1 VSNPANGTQAALS
14 LPTAAVGSRASAA
27 RPATSCRSPLSPGRG
42 GLGPGARRQILAL
55 LENEDQGKIFCLV
68 EAPPA
73 AAVHSEAHGLI
84 ADDIYQV
91 EEGA

>member
-1 VSNPANGTQAALS
+1 MTPAIGVTEWS
-14 LPTAAVGSRASAA
+14 LWRRPPEQRDGRLRRDPPLGGVTAHRARLGASRPSASAWSKPPTADA
-27 RPATSCRSPLSPGRG
+27 
-42 GLGPGARRQILAL
+42 
-55 LENEDQGKIFCLV
+55 
-68 EAPPA
+68 A